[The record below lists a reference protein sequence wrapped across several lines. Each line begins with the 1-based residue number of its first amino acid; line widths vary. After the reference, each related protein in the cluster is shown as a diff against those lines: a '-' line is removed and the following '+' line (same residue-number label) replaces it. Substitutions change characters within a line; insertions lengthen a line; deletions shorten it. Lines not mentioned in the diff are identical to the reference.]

1 MKFNGNVAVVTGGG
15 DGMGRELT
23 KALVAYGCSVA
34 ICDVN
39 VANMNTTKK
48 EAMAFASNDVKVTTF
63 QCDVSKE
70 AQLLA
75 FAKHVEENHVKSDE
89 TNSILRSTVDTCK
102 I

>member
-1 MKFNGNVAVVTGGG
+1 MFVQQ
-15 DGMGRELT
+15 T

-39 VANMNTTKK
+39 VANMNTTKI

-75 FAKHVEENHVKSDE
+75 FAKHEEENHALNNRGLLLFNSVATSIIEENDKTFPTCGKS
-89 TNSILRSTVDTCK
+89 SK
-102 I
+102 